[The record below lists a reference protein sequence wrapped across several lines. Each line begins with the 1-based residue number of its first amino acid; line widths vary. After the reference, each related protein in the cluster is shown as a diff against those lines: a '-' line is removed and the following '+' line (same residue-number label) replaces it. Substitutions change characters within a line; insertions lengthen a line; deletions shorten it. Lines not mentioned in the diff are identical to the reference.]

1 MIRTKQI
8 FTVGKIAAMAWLMP
22 LTIGAGAKDKTS
34 ASPSVQEVRL
44 VLSPQTR
51 VQLPVTPVGSD
62 SVEAKLV
69 VAVPDSC
76 KNQRHLCRL
85 EAGAPVR
92 LFTEPLYQWAL
103 QGDKLTVLSAMPLRI
118 RLSRRSFANA
128 NSSPRFSLRVHYQNL
143 DHPAKLKGTAVADL
157 VAAEATLPAKP
168 VKTDSAMAAVPS
180 WDSTQAAQAPSP
192 AISAA
197 RVDSAAADTATSG
210 GSLGVI
216 YVVIAVLLI
225 LFFGVLSWLMTWS
238 QRRRFQ
244 KIEAKSAAMPFSRS
258 EHTQVSAPTAMDRA
272 VTTRREAVPLKAAE
286 PLENPEPVSSS
297 SSSNLPAVMTENGR
311 DLSLAGLLAQ
321 LHELNASIQQVI
333 ANQNEANRQLA
344 EITSAAK
351 LDVPQSSPQ
360 LSLFDILNDEAAA
373 LHGDRAKNGKAPSPQ
388 LRIQFAGDGNADSVS
403 VNLVASSPVN
413 LELFTND
420 RRRENL
426 SVALQPSSKLRLLFA
441 NTEENGNGAEE
452 NPDHSRLLDSGAPA
466 SKSDVNEA

>member
-8 FTVGKIAAMAWLMP
+8 LTVGKIAAAIVWLVP
-22 LTIGAGAKDKTS
+22 LAIGAGTKDKTTS
-34 ASPSVQEVRL
+34 ALPAKDVRL

-51 VQLPVTPVGSD
+51 LQLPVTPVGSD

-76 KNQRHLCRL
+76 KNQRYLCRL

-92 LFTEPLYQWAL
+92 LFAEPRYQWAL
-103 QGDKLTVLSAMPLRI
+103 QGDTLTVLSAMPLRI
-118 RLSRRSFANA
+118 RLSRQLFANA
-128 NSSPRFSLRVHYQNL
+128 NSSPRLGLRVHYKNL

-157 VAAEATLPAKP
+157 IVAEASMPASPAK
-168 VKTDSAMAAVPS
+168 TNSAIAAVPS
-180 WDSTQAAQAPSP
+180 WDSTQAVQASSP
-192 AISAA
+192 AIAAA
-197 RVDSAAADTATSG
+197 RVDSTAADASTSG
-210 GSLGVI
+210 GSLGIV

-225 LFFGVLSWLMTWS
+225 LVFGVLSWLMSWS
-238 QRRRFQ
+238 QRRSFQ

-258 EHTQVSAPTAMDRA
+258 AHTQVSAPAAMDRT
-272 VTTRREAVPLKAAE
+272 VTTRREAAHLKTTE
-286 PLENPEPVSSS
+286 PQKDSEPVSSS
-297 SSSNLPAVMTENGR
+297 SPSTLPAVVPENGR
-311 DLSLAGLLAQ
+311 DLSLASLLAQ

-360 LSLFDILNDEAAA
+360 LSLFDILNDDASARN
-373 LHGDRAKNGKAPSPQ
+373 GDRMKNGKAPSPQ
-388 LRIQFAGDGNADSVS
+388 LRIQFAGEGNSDRVS
-403 VNLVASSPVN
+403 VNLVASSLVN

-420 RRRENL
+420 HRRDNL

-441 NTEENGNGAEE
+441 NTEENGNGDGE
-452 NPDHSRLLDSGAPA
+452 NSDNARLLDSGVSAGNN
-466 SKSDVNEA
+466 K